1 MVCFLALESALQRK
15 FKEKDIFIEYTYLL
29 RDLQQ
34 LRAVELTL
42 ADEKYLCRTEL
53 AGSDY
58 QSFKAIGI
66 RPPLQILNLTE
77 SKTVNNKTPD
87 YYIPTLF

>member
-1 MVCFLALESALQRK
+1 
-15 FKEKDIFIEYTYLL
+15 
-29 RDLQQ
+29 
-34 LRAVELTL
+34 
-42 ADEKYLCRTEL
+42 L